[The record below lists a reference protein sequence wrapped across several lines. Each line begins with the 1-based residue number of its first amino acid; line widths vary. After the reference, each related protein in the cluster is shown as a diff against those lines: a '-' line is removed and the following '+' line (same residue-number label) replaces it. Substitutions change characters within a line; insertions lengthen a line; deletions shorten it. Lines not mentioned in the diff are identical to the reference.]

1 LIKSLGARAGAV
13 LNPSTPAAALEDI
26 AADLDYVL
34 VMSVNPGFSGQKF
47 IAHSIEKVGVVRA
60 LLKRVHSLARIE
72 IDGGIDADN
81 AAQVVGAGATILV
94 AGQAIFGSGD
104 PAEATRALRS
114 AALGAESRT
123 GA

>member
-1 LIKSLGARAGAV
+1 
-13 LNPSTPAAALEDI
+13 
-26 AADLDYVL
+26 
-34 VMSVNPGFSGQKF
+34 MSVNPGFSGQKF